1 MCNRLQRGKYGQ
13 ASELALI
20 ACKYNLEIIVLEN
33 GTQEWI
39 QKSTGTHQQRHI
51 IALRWCRE
59 TIHYDWL
66 KRINSDEPKRAN
78 HPPVSLTLGPHVTDA
93 DNLPP
98 PTWQESNRARQLKN
112 KLGRCLISGDDVEM
126 DSPATSAKCNQVLH
140 RPGFPEFG
148 LNSRDADN
156 PPPSAPKE
164 SYGSRQSQ
172 HNSSRCSSSGNKGTI
187 DSSSDSDE
195 FSEKVI
201 YSQDS
206 PKVVDITTDFDW
218 ELDRFV
224 EFKSPFT
231 RKEILSPGNNSSHWN
246 KNNSSVMIDNHQRR
260 NEIKKLKN
268 QVKPSR

>member
-1 MCNRLQRGKYGQ
+1 MLVFTKYKNKCNLKFTSHNYRE
-13 ASELALI
+13 SESAPFALI
-20 ACKYNLEIIVLEN
+20 
-33 GTQEWI
+33 
-39 QKSTGTHQQRHI
+39 
-51 IALRWCRE
+51 LRIRPKQFSHC
-59 TIHYDWL
+59 L
-66 KRINSDEPKRAN
+66 NSGN
-78 HPPVSLTLGPHVTDA
+78 
-93 DNLPP
+93 
-98 PTWQESNRARQLKN
+98 
-112 KLGRCLISGDDVEM
+112 DVEM

-201 YSQDS
+201 FSQDS

-246 KNNSSVMIDNHQRR
+246 KNNSLV
-260 NEIKKLKN
+260 
-268 QVKPSR
+268 